1 MRYIKV
7 LLLVILFFLVMM
19 FFVQNQSAFSQ
30 AVALKLDLLFLPP
43 VESAPLPFY
52 TLLIICFVLGALCI
66 LAMLMWDRV
75 SLSAKLTMANMRARG
90 FEKDVAKALKTN
102 EALQKKLDAAEAK
115 AAQLAEPLIFHN
127 AHGWSLAGPCVGII
141 AAYEPTARISPPY
154 SYVRTVPPHQGG
166 LS

>member
-75 SLSAKLTMANMRARG
+75 SLSAGKRVRQLCGGA
-90 FEKDVAKALKTN
+90 
-102 EALQKKLDAAEAK
+102 QQYLDLRCQRNGQGE
-115 AAQLAEPLIFHN
+115 N
-127 AHGWSLAGPCVGII
+127 ADRSTRLC
-141 AAYEPTARISPPY
+141 
-154 SYVRTVPPHQGG
+154 GG
-166 LS
+166 GDR

>member
-66 LAMLMWDRV
+66 LAMLMWDRA
-75 SLSAKLTMANMRARG
+75 SLS
-90 FEKDVAKALKTN
+90 AKALKTN

-115 AAQLAEPLIFHN
+115 AAQLAEDVEN
-127 AHGWSLAGPCVGII
+127 AKKSASALTEQA
-141 AAYEPTARISPPY
+141 
-154 SYVRTVPPHQGG
+154 
-166 LS
+166 

>member
-75 SLSAKLTMANMRARG
+75 SLSAKLTMANMRARS
-90 FEKDVAKALKTN
+90 FEKDVAKALKSSLEEIAYHTEWEDVQGTTIESCGN
-102 EALQKKLDAAEAK
+102 YRDHSLFSAKEWSKTILD
-115 AAQLAEPLIFHN
+115 Q
-127 AHGWSLAGPCVGII
+127 GISDQPF
-141 AAYEPTARISPPY
+141 ERQ
-154 SYVRTVPPHQGG
+154 VVE
-166 LS
+166 